1 MIKTRGTDMAKVM
14 VNEPLPDASM
24 EISCDGLTVIVCEV
38 PGETCTLI
46 CRLK

>member
-1 MIKTRGTDMAKVM
+1 M

-24 EISCDGLTVIVCEV
+24 ETSCDGLTVIVFEV

-46 CRLK
+46 CRLKLTINPQYISPR